1 MHSTHTLVNTL
12 HICAD
17 TTVVLHTA
25 TLMLALHHTG
35 NRNLLPFV
43 FELDA
48 IPGPFDVD
56 IALAD
61 ILFMVAGV
69 IFYGGLTL
77 WLERLF
83 SGTRYVRIR
92 NHMLCFYSF
101 EAAIASC
108 LVLRPLHF
116 PSRVRTRYHDPLC
129 MHHTP
134 SYCHC

>member
-35 NRNLLPFV
+35 NRNLLTFV

-92 NHMLCFYSF
+92 NHILNNQCSTSYTCSVF
-101 EAAIASC
+101 IA
-108 LVLRPLHF
+108 LKLP
-116 PSRVRTRYHDPLC
+116 
-129 MHHTP
+129 
-134 SYCHC
+134 